1 MHLVETYALVSGCKI
16 SKPFIHLEPID
27 LPINKYIT
35 FHGFSPKGS
44 SKQYNRWPDVLKM
57 LKDDPEFTY
66 DIIQIGGIDDYKY
79 EHADHSYLGK
89 TTYNSLAYLI
99 KHTEI
104 HLGFDSLPIHLASH
118 FNRKIVALYPWYA
131 QNCGPYF
138 SHKNDCI
145 I

>member
-66 DIIQIGGIDDYKY
+66 DIIENIIINNID
-79 EHADHSYLGK
+79 
-89 TTYNSLAYLI
+89 LI
-99 KHTEI
+99 ILFLSSSK
-104 HLGFDSLPIHLASH
+104 
-118 FNRKIVALYPWYA
+118 
-131 QNCGPYF
+131 
-138 SHKNDCI
+138 
-145 I
+145 